1 MLSNCENFTKSK
13 ASYNNWYWPTSE
25 EEKEEYKRLALI
37 KQILQEEEARQLLST
52 EHLEETLRSNL
63 GNESKSEN
71 AIIVSPTAS
80 CNDDYWAEGNDCMG
94 DVSMMPTLDHSSLP
108 AMQEQ
113 QQLYWYWPTLTPE
126 EEKQRVIDTILQEE
140 RCREFLSVEH
150 VEETISRQRIVL
162 SSQESSVEPESNG
175 GTESSDMPY
184 WDWLSE
190 SHPFVESSLYWDE
203 IASDDDEEEAD
214 AEEVSAVKELAEK
227 RQRLYKAR
235 NLQPS
240 WQCESVFKKEVTD
253 MTAVTARATARCA

>member
-1 MLSNCENFTKSK
+1 M
-13 ASYNNWYWPTSE
+13 
-25 EEKEEYKRLALI
+25 
-37 KQILQEEEARQLLST
+37 QEEEARQLLSI

-63 GNESKSEN
+63 GNEKKNEN
-71 AIIVSPTAS
+71 VIIVSPTAS

-94 DVSMMPTLDHSSLP
+94 DVSMMPTLD
-108 AMQEQ
+108 

-140 RCREFLSVEH
+140 RCRELLSVEH
-150 VEETISRQRIVL
+150 LEETISRQPTVL
-162 SSQESSVEPESNG
+162 SSQESSVEPESND

-214 AEEVSAVKELAEK
+214 AEEVSALQELAEK

-235 NLQPS
+235 KLQPS

-253 MTAVTARATARCA
+253 MSTVTARCA